1 MDFITGLILTAWI
14 GSLAI
19 LILGTHIAL
28 SKLRKAPPHLDQ
40 AFTLFPVSILKP
52 IKGVD
57 PGLASNLETFFQL
70 DYPEYELIFSIA
82 DASDPALA
90 VVERAISQNPHVQ
103 ARVLVGD
110 VPHGLNPKVNNLI
123 RSYREARYDL
133 LLISDSNIRVQP
145 AFLKR
150 LVGHLDRSIGM
161 VSAVVAGISPRGIG
175 AEVEAAALGTFTARS
190 MLLAE
195 WAGHTCVI
203 GKCMLFRRSIANRF
217 GGVRALARYLAEDYM
232 AGEAM
237 KKLGYRVIL
246 MNDPVEQN
254 LGEARLS
261 EFWQRHLRWGRI
273 RKAQNLGAFLGETLL
288 QAVPTAFLAAITF
301 GHPAAF
307 VAHLGLWWICD
318 ALVLSRLSGTRPS
331 LRAWLIREA
340 LAFPLWVFTALGNT
354 VLWRGKTYT
363 LEPGGLLKPVRE
375 SA

>member
-14 GSLAI
+14 ASLTI
-19 LILGTHIAL
+19 LILGTRIAL
-28 SKLRKAPPHLDQ
+28 KKLRKTPPHLDQ

-52 IKGVD
+52 LKGVD
-57 PGLASNLETFFQL
+57 PDLESNLETFFDL

-82 DASDPALA
+82 DPRDPAVA
-90 VVERAISQNPHVQ
+90 VVERVIARHRQVQ

-133 LLISDSNIRVQP
+133 LLISDSNIRVP
-145 AFLKR
+145 PTFLKR

-161 VSAVVAGISPRGIG
+161 VSAVVAGVSPRGIG

-217 GGVRALARYLAEDYM
+217 GGIRALARYLAEDYM

-254 LGEARLS
+254 LGETRLG

-273 RKAQNLGAFLGETLL
+273 RKAQNFSAFLGETLL
-288 QAVPTAFLAAITF
+288 QAFPSGLLGAIAL
-301 GHPAAF
+301 GNPAVFA
-307 VAHLGLWWICD
+307 AHLGIWWICD
-318 ALVLSRLSGTRPS
+318 ALLLRKLSGSRPS
-331 LRAWLIREA
+331 LRAWILREA
-340 LAFPLWVFTALGNT
+340 LAFPLWIVTALGNT

-375 SA
+375 PA